1 MLAWL
6 PLVIANL
13 KRRPLRLAL
22 TLASIIIAFMMFAL
36 LEALRSGF
44 DTSVNLAGTS
54 RLMTINKVSII
65 QPMPVAYVERVRGVV
80 GVAEVAQ
87 FSWFGGVFRD
97 GKTQIPVYPTDP
109 ERFLSLYPEV
119 AITTQERL
127 EWLADRQGALIGEG
141 IAQRYGLKV
150 GDKLPIRSAIYR
162 KVDGGDTWEFI
173 VRGIYAL
180 REGGAGVD
188 TASVFFHYDYFNE
201 SIRRGRDLVGWLVV
215 GVSDPANSLAISQRV
230 DELFANSSAETKTS
244 TEKAMAKQFADQ
256 VGSIGTILISVVTA
270 VFFTMLL
277 VTANS
282 MAQAI
287 RERTSEIGVL
297 KTLGFGR
304 SQVLALVLAESLTLA
319 VVGGLVGLALGVLAV
334 EAVGPAIRQFVPVFE
349 VTARIAIM
357 AVGLMLL
364 TGLVSGMWPALSA
377 MQLRITDALRR
388 A

>member
-1 MLAWL
+1 LLAWL
-6 PLVIANL
+6 PLVLANL
-13 KRRPLRLAL
+13 RRRPLRLAL
-22 TLASIIIAFMMFAL
+22 TVASIVVAFTMFAL
-36 LEALRSGF
+36 LEALRTGF
-44 DTSVNLAGTS
+44 DTSINLAGTS
-54 RLMTINKVSII
+54 RLMAINKVSII

-87 FSWFGGVFRD
+87 FSWFGGVYRD
-97 GKTQIPVYPTDP
+97 GKTQIPVYPTDA
-109 ERFLSLYPEV
+109 ERFLSMYPEV
-119 AITTQERL
+119 DISPQQRM

-141 IAQRYGLKV
+141 IAQRYNLKV

-162 KVDGGDTWEFI
+162 KADGGDTWEFV
-173 VRGIYAL
+173 VRAIYRL

-201 SIRRGRDLVGWLVV
+201 SIRRGRDLVGWMVV
-215 GVSDPANSLAISQRV
+215 QVADPANALAISRRV

-277 VTANS
+277 VTANT
-282 MAQAI
+282 MAQAV

-297 KTLGFGR
+297 KTLGFSRG
-304 SQVLALVLAESLTLA
+304 QVLGLVLAESLALA
-319 VVGGLVGLALGVLAV
+319 LVGGILGLALGFAAV

-349 VTARIAIM
+349 VTGQIVAS
-357 AVGLMLL
+357 AVALMLA
-364 TGLVSGMWPALSA
+364 TGLIAGLWPALSA
-377 MQLRITDALRR
+377 MQLRITEALRR
-388 A
+388 V

>member
-6 PLVIANL
+6 PLVVSNL
-13 KRRPLRLAL
+13 KRRPMRLVL
-22 TLASIIIAFMMFAL
+22 TLASVVMAFTMFAL

-44 DTSVNLAGTS
+44 ATSVDMVGTS
-54 RLMTINKVSII
+54 RLMTLNKVSII

-80 GVAEVAQ
+80 GVAEVAS

-97 GKTQIPVYPTDP
+97 GKTQIPVYPTEP
-109 ERFLSLYPEV
+109 KRFLSMYPE
-119 AITTQERL
+119 IDLPTEQRL
-127 EWLADRQGALIGEG
+127 QWIADRQGALIGEG

-162 KVDGGDTWEFI
+162 KADGGDTWEFV
-173 VRGIYAL
+173 VRGIYSL
-180 REGGAGVD
+180 REGGAGID

-201 SIRRGRDLVGWLVV
+201 SIRRGRDMVGWLVV
-215 GVSDPANSLAISQRV
+215 QVSDPASSLAVSRRI
-230 DELFANSSAETKTS
+230 DGLFQNSSAETKTS

-277 VTANS
+277 VTANT

-297 KTLGFGR
+297 KTLGFSARQILG
-304 SQVLALVLAESLTLA
+304 LVLAESVTLA
-319 VVGGLVGLALGVLAV
+319 VVGGLLGLLIGYVAV
-334 EAVGPAIRQFVPVFE
+334 EAVGPAIRQFVPIFAVTPRIVVF
-349 VTARIAIM
+349 AIA
-357 AVGLMLL
+357 LMLF
-364 TGLVSGMWPALSA
+364 TGLISGLWPALTA
-377 MQLRITDALRR
+377 MRLRITEALRR
-388 A
+388 S

>member
-1 MLAWL
+1 
-6 PLVIANL
+6 
-13 KRRPLRLAL
+13 
-22 TLASIIIAFMMFAL
+22 
-36 LEALRSGF
+36 
-44 DTSVNLAGTS
+44 
-54 RLMTINKVSII
+54 
-65 QPMPVAYVERVRGVV
+65 
-80 GVAEVAQ
+80 
-87 FSWFGGVFRD
+87 
-97 GKTQIPVYPTDP
+97 
-109 ERFLSLYPEV
+109 
-119 AITTQERL
+119 
-127 EWLADRQGALIGEG
+127 
-141 IAQRYGLKV
+141 
-150 GDKLPIRSAIYR
+150 
-162 KVDGGDTWEFI
+162 
-173 VRGIYAL
+173 
-180 REGGAGVD
+180 
-188 TASVFFHYDYFNE
+188 
-201 SIRRGRDLVGWLVV
+201 
-215 GVSDPANSLAISQRV
+215 
-230 DELFANSSAETKTS
+230 
-244 TEKAMAKQFADQ
+244 MAKQFADQ

>member
-1 MLAWL
+1 
-6 PLVIANL
+6 
-13 KRRPLRLAL
+13 
-22 TLASIIIAFMMFAL
+22 
-36 LEALRSGF
+36 
-44 DTSVNLAGTS
+44 
-54 RLMTINKVSII
+54 
-65 QPMPVAYVERVRGVV
+65 
-80 GVAEVAQ
+80 
-87 FSWFGGVFRD
+87 VFRD